1 MKTYKLFVCPVLVST
16 NYLILVLNIFNVD
29 LDNLDIMHEC
39 LYGGSQ
45 DDKVQISEHFTDH
58 FY

>member
-29 LDNLDIMHEC
+29 NLDIMNEC

-45 DDKVQISEHFTDH
+45 DDKVQTSEHFTDH

>member
-16 NYLILVLNIFNVD
+16 NYLIIVLNIFNVD
-29 LDNLDIMHEC
+29 NLDIMNEC